1 MASLERRITRLEQA
15 QEEARN
21 RCVYRIV
28 AAEYGMEWRELQDE
42 CEQFLSMPL
51 GDQLAE
57 VDRIHALGMAEG
69 MPWPE
74 VDRIKA
80 TLTEHYHP

>member
-21 RCVYRIV
+21 RRVYRMV
-28 AAEYGMEWRELQDE
+28 AAEYGMDWRELQDE

-51 GDQLAE
+51 EDQLRE
-57 VDRIHALGMAEG
+57 IDRIHTLGMAEG
-69 MPWPE
+69 LPWPE
-74 VDRIKA
+74 VDAIKA
-80 TLTEHYHP
+80 TLTEHYRP